1 MKLHGFKNERK
12 PLSVIFQWKI
22 RLHKNL
28 LNNDELILT
37 DMLEYTID
45 NLLLQ
50 TGIFVEELQFKPEL
64 GDFISSKC
72 SAVELFHQKVS
83 FEKDASLSHVWNTAS
98 AKCTL
103 CSDEIKVESVVD
115 LYEHLFEKHIKN
127 FIKCMVL
134 SDLMV
139 DNVIEKDIK
148 YVKEEVKAIVVI
160 TNCMVFGRGVS
171 TGRVIY
177 MIKKKAREIVSN
189 RLDCK
194 VFANEDV
201 LWSLMNK
208 IENYLQEPIVP
219 W

>member
-1 MKLHGFKNERK
+1 M
-12 PLSVIFQWKI
+12 SVIFQWQI

-37 DMLEYTID
+37 DTLEYTIN

-50 TGIFVEELQFKPEL
+50 TCIFVEELQFKPEL

-83 FEKDASLSHVWNTAS
+83 FEKDACLSPVWNTGS
-98 AKCTL
+98 TKCTL
-103 CSDEIKVESVVD
+103 CLEEIKVESVVD

-139 DNVIEKDIK
+139 DHVIEQHIK

-160 TNCMVFGRGVS
+160 TNCMGFGRGVL
-171 TGRVIY
+171 TGQVIY
-177 MIKKKAREIVSN
+177 MIKKKAREIMGN
-189 RLDCK
+189 RLDSK
-194 VFANEDV
+194 VFTNDDV
-201 LWSLMNK
+201 LGSLLNK
-208 IENYLQEPIVP
+208 IKNYLQEPIVP

>member
-12 PLSVIFQWKI
+12 PSSVIFQWQI

-28 LNNDELILT
+28 LNNDELILIDT
-37 DMLEYTID
+37 LEYTTN

-50 TGIFVEELQFKPEL
+50 TGIFMEELQFKPEL

-72 SAVELFHQKVS
+72 SAVELFHRKVS
-83 FEKDASLSHVWNTAS
+83 FEKEAGLSHVWNTVS

-103 CSDEIKVESVVD
+103 CSDKIKVESVVD
-115 LYEHLFEKHIKN
+115 LYEHLLEKHIKN

-134 SDLMV
+134 SNLMV
-139 DNVIEKDIK
+139 DNVIEQDIK
-148 YVKEEVKAIVVI
+148 YVKEEVKAIVLI
-160 TNCMVFGRGVS
+160 TNCMAFGRGVL
-171 TGRVIY
+171 TGWVIY
-177 MIKKKAREIVSN
+177 MIKKKAREIASN
-189 RLDCK
+189 RLDSK